1 MTEKFGKINT
11 TILKMGQAIDALTN
25 TINNLTI
32 RADETDRCL
41 ATLEQERELRKKPNQ
56 TSVETMRS
64 YTSKW

>member
-11 TILKMGQAIDALTN
+11 TILKMGQVIDALTN

-32 RADETDRCL
+32 RTDETDRCL